1 MKRIL
6 IVIAAMSALLTAVSC
21 DKYEDGRPSKEIRQ
35 LFAEMYP
42 DAKDVEWEA
51 EKGYWKVSF
60 ETGTAP
66 AIMESEAWYDAA
78 GNWVRTETDI
88 LPSSVPEEIK
98 TILGSSEYGS
108 AMIDEVE
115 YVQTPD
121 EEFYQFS
128 LSLAGLPV
136 YINVYKDGR
145 VALAKF
151 EW

>member
-21 DKYEDGRPSKEIRQ
+21 DKYEDGRPSKGIRQ

-66 AIMESEAWYDAA
+66 AIVESEAWYDAA

-88 LPSSVPEEIK
+88 LPSSV
-98 TILGSSEYGS
+98 
-108 AMIDEVE
+108 
-115 YVQTPD
+115 
-121 EEFYQFS
+121 
-128 LSLAGLPV
+128 LAF
-136 YINVYKDGR
+136 
-145 VALAKF
+145 AHLAVPSPSIP
-151 EW
+151 